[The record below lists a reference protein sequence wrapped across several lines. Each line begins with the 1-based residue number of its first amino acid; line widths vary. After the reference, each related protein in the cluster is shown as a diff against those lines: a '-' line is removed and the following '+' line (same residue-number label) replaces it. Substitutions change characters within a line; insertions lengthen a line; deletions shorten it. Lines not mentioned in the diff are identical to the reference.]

1 MRAIGLGAVLI
12 VGAACEPPEK
22 DVLGDIPAADLCAL
36 SRMAW
41 SATWAETESPE
52 HPLTYEDL
60 AVHVEPVGV
69 GDGALDLAV
78 CLSGE
83 VTWRAFGASGTTTL
97 EAAAL
102 DGKVESL
109 TGGGYL
115 TADDG
120 LLPCVGLTAGLAGD
134 LATGAT
140 FTEESYW
147 WETGD
152 DRERVGEGANG
163 WLAADGSVL
172 TLEFPAELA
181 DGLGISAS
189 PDLAATDESHWV
201 DPVCIE
207 VE

>member
-134 LATGAT
+134 LETGAT

-152 DRERVGEGANG
+152 DPERVGEDARGSFTEAGGAFK
-163 WLAADGSVL
+163 L
-172 TLEFPAELA
+172 TLPEDLA
-181 DGLGISAS
+181 DGLGLELSVLL
-189 PDLAATDESHWV
+189 PATDEPHWD
-201 DPVCIE
+201 DPTCIE